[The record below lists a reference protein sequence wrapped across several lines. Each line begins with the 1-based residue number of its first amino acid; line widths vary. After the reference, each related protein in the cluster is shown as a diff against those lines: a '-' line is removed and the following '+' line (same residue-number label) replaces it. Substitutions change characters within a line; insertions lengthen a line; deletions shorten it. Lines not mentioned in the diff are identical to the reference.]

1 MKVTAFNG
9 SPRAE
14 GNTKLLIE
22 HTLEVISKQGI
33 ETEIVQ
39 LGGNLLWGCQS
50 CYACFKTKS
59 GRCSIKDD
67 RMNEFIEKVD
77 SSDAIILGS
86 PTYYGEVSTEM
97 KAFIDRLGLTS
108 IGAGRTLTHK
118 IGAALV
124 SVRRSGAVPVY
135 DSLNRFML
143 GSGMVVVGSTH
154 WNAAIGEMPRDI
166 FEDKE
171 GMHNAEDLGR
181 QMAWAMRVHEA
192 ANVEQ
197 CGDQQTSF
205 SNYYEKGTELI

>member
-9 SPRAE
+9 SPRKE

-22 HTLEVISKQGI
+22 RTLDRLAKHNI

-39 LGGNLLWGCQS
+39 VGGNLLWGCQS
-50 CYACFKTKS
+50 CYVCFKTKS
-59 GRCSIKDD
+59 GRCRIDND
-67 RMNEFIEKVD
+67 AMNSFIEKVH
-77 SSDAIILGS
+77 SSDAIILAS
-86 PTYYGEVSTEM
+86 PTYYGEVSAEM
-97 KAFIDRLGLTS
+97 KAFLDRLGLTS

-154 WNAAIGEMPRDI
+154 WNAAIGEMPGDI
-166 FEDKE
+166 FEDAE
-171 GMHNAEDLGR
+171 GMHNADDLGE
-181 QMAWAMRVHEA
+181 QLAWMLKVHSGARVDSGFEH
-192 ANVEQ
+192 
-197 CGDQQTSF
+197 QTSF
-205 SNYYEKGTELI
+205 SNYFK